1 MPHLSEALLD
11 SIIFSMED
19 QVTSYFID
27 LKNEQLI
34 TEDERSY
41 ILEEEGVEDNA
52 SKRFLP
58 IPDWTPT
65 DGFRLME
72 KFASTVRNPAVQRR
86 LISALESGK
95 GVFRKFKDELSEQ
108 PILERKWYTF
118 KDEQLKR
125 VVVSWYRE
133 LEGALSLEHLPP
145 EPEEYAEDILLEDF
159 SYSAYEGLPTDEMEA
174 LIQAT
179 LNEMHEGS
187 DEDRIGSL
195 LLSRQLECERI
206 EHYMV
211 ARACDGSLAAIL
223 LYTPITDDVVH
234 VPFFTVAKPYRG
246 LGLFRLLF
254 DAFSRQM
261 ARFHYSKMV
270 INLAGEAIGLEK
282 YFSPYKARNAT
293 KQLTLSTESWN
304 LLHPSLEEAFL

>member
-1 MPHLSEALLD
+1 
-11 SIIFSMED
+11 
-19 QVTSYFID
+19 
-27 LKNEQLI
+27 
-34 TEDERSY
+34 
-41 ILEEEGVEDNA
+41 
-52 SKRFLP
+52 
-58 IPDWTPT
+58 
-65 DGFRLME
+65 
-72 KFASTVRNPAVQRR
+72 
-86 LISALESGK
+86 
-95 GVFRKFKDELSEQ
+95 
-108 PILERKWYTF
+108 
-118 KDEQLKR
+118 
-125 VVVSWYRE
+125 
-133 LEGALSLEHLPP
+133 
-145 EPEEYAEDILLEDF
+145 
-159 SYSAYEGLPTDEMEA
+159 
-174 LIQAT
+174 
-179 LNEMHEGS
+179 
-187 DEDRIGSL
+187 
-195 LLSRQLECERI
+195 
-206 EHYMV
+206 MV

>member
-27 LKNEQLI
+27 LKDEQLI
-34 TEDERSY
+34 SEDEMRY
-41 ILEEEGVEDNA
+41 ILEEDEHE
-52 SKRFLP
+52 SSSRFLP
-58 IPDWTPT
+58 IPDWTPA

-72 KFASTVRNPAVQRR
+72 KFVSKIRNPRVQEN
-86 LISALESGK
+86 LIRALESGK
-95 GVFRKFKDELSEQ
+95 GVFRKFKDELAQE
-108 PILERKWYTF
+108 PILERKWYSF

-133 LEGALSLEHLPP
+133 LEGALTLEHLDP
-145 EPEEYAEDILLEDF
+145 EPVEYAEDILLEDF
-159 SYSAYEGLPTDEMEA
+159 SYDIYEGPLTDEMDA

-179 LNEMHEGS
+179 LVEMSEGS
-187 DEDRIGSL
+187 EEDRIGAL
-195 LLSRQLECERI
+195 LLSRRLECDRT
-206 EHYMV
+206 EHALI
-211 ARACDGSLAAIL
+211 ARACDDSLAAIL
-223 LYTPITDDVVH
+223 LYIPLTERVVH

-261 ARFHYSKMV
+261 ARFHYTKMIV
-270 INLAGEAIGLEK
+270 NLAGESVSLEK

-304 LLHPSLEEAFL
+304 LMHPSLEGAFL